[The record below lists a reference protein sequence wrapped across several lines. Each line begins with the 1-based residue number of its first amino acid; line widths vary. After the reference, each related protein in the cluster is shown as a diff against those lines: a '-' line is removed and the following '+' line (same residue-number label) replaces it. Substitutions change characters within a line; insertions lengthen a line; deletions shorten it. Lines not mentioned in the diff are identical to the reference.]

1 VKRLI
6 SDLTELAN
14 FAEEIIVN
22 IKNTTVVLFEGEMG
36 TGKTTFIKLICE
48 KMGVEDS
55 MSSPTFS
62 IVNEYLDE
70 YGETIYHF
78 DLYRLTSLKEAI
90 DIGIEEYLF
99 SGNVCLIEWPQIIV
113 GELPDQYLKI
123 SINLVE
129 GNKREIIVSSH
140 ERKE

>member
-1 VKRLI
+1 MKRLI
-6 SDLTELAN
+6 PNLTELAT
-14 FAEEIIVN
+14 FAEEIIVD
-22 IKNTTVVLFEGEMG
+22 IQNTPVVLFEGEMG
-36 TGKTTFIKLICE
+36 TGKTTFIKLICK
-48 KMGVEDS
+48 KMGVADS

-70 YGETIYHF
+70 YGDTIYHF

-113 GELPDQYLKI
+113 DELPDQYLKI

>member
-1 VKRLI
+1 
-6 SDLTELAN
+6 
-14 FAEEIIVN
+14 
-22 IKNTTVVLFEGEMG
+22 
-36 TGKTTFIKLICE
+36 
-48 KMGVEDS
+48 MGVEDS

-113 GELPDQYLKI
+113 DELPDQYLKI

>member
-1 VKRLI
+1 MKRLI
-6 SDLTELAN
+6 PDLAELAT
-14 FAEEIIVN
+14 FAEEIVVH
-22 IKNTTVVLFEGEMG
+22 IKNTPVVLFEGEMG

-70 YGETIYHF
+70 YGDTIYHF

-113 GELPDQYLKI
+113 DELPDQYLKI

>member
-6 SDLTELAN
+6 SDLTELAT
-14 FAEEIIVN
+14 FAEEIIVD
-22 IKNTTVVLFEGEMG
+22 IKNTPVVLFEGEMG

-113 GELPDQYLKI
+113 DELPDQYLKI

>member
-1 VKRLI
+1 MKRLI
-6 SDLTELAN
+6 SDLTELAT
-14 FAEEIIVN
+14 FAEEIIVD
-22 IKNTTVVLFEGEMG
+22 IKNTPVVLFEGEMG

-113 GELPDQYLKI
+113 DELPDQYLKI